1 VQVDPGAGQ
10 PGDAA
15 GRDGAEK
22 PRRIVLG
29 LVASPGPADELA
41 QTLHPGLADEISAR
55 LPGAIWEVRYVSDR
69 LVDRTADLSW
79 LLGAARHR
87 MLDEGWQLTVCITD
101 LPLQTFR
108 RPVVAHGS
116 MTHGVA
122 VLSLPALGAVGVARR
137 AKEAIVRLVAGLL
150 GDNRPPSGNERG
162 RRRTIT
168 RRLHELSDRE
178 DSGIRGFGLVA
189 GVVAGNLRLLLGMLR
204 ANRPW
209 RLAMRLSRALV
220 AALAAGVFALV
231 QSDTWLLADRLGAV
245 RLTLVAVVSVI
256 AVVATIVIGAGLW
269 ERAPAER
276 SAREQVVLFNVVTL
290 ATVTIGVLALYL
302 ALLVLTTISAALLIP
317 QVSLSDALGH
327 RVGLAGIFE
336 LAWLTASIAT
346 VGGALGAGLE
356 SDEAVREAAYG
367 YQPDPRLQR

>member
-1 VQVDPGAGQ
+1 LSKATPG
-10 PGDAA
+10 
-15 GRDGAEK
+15 
-22 PRRIVLG
+22 
-29 LVASPGPADELA
+29 
-41 QTLHPGLADEISAR
+41 
-55 LPGAIWEVRYVSDR
+55 Y
-69 LVDRTADLSW
+69 
-79 LLGAARHR
+79 
-87 MLDEGWQLTVCITD
+87 
-101 LPLQTFR
+101 
-108 RPVVAHGS
+108 
-116 MTHGVA
+116 
-122 VLSLPALGAVGVARR
+122 
-137 AKEAIVRLVAGLL
+137 
-150 GDNRPPSGNERG
+150 
-162 RRRTIT
+162 
-168 RRLHELSDRE
+168 
-178 DSGIRGFGLVA
+178 
-189 GVVAGNLRLLLGMLR
+189 
-204 ANRPW
+204 
-209 RLAMRLSRALV
+209 SR
-220 AALAAGVFALV
+220 
-231 QSDTWLLADRLGAV
+231 DRLGAV

-317 QVSLSDALGH
+317 RVSLSDALGH